1 VLRRVLGTLLVTL
14 GAVTVVLAVAAS
26 VWVHLNLYA
35 GQFDV
40 RSMLLVGAGVALV
53 GGAVVAAGLFVLTRK
68 G

>member
-1 VLRRVLGTLLVTL
+1 VLRRVLGTLLVTF

-35 GQFDV
+35 GQLDV